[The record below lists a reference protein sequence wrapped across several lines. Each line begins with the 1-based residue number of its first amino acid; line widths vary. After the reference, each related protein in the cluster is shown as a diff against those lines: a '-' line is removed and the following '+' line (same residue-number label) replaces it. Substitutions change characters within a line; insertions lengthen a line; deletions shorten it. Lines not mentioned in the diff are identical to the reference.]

1 MIRRPPRSTR
11 TYTLFPYTTL
21 FRSRVAEAFVP
32 DLDRMAQRQ
41 AVLRFGEEVEK
52 GCEIVAVELFRRHE
66 LPQDR
71 PDAVA
76 EPRQPLGQEF
86 LDGGGALGQHLP
98 VGRKARRLDD
108 EPEAVGH
115 R

>member
-76 EPRQPLGQEF
+76 EPRQPLGKESP
-86 LDGGGALGQHLP
+86 DGGGARGQHLP
-98 VGRKARRLDD
+98 DGRIAPRLYADPAAR
-108 EPEAVGH
+108 G
-115 R
+115 